1 MVVYADVLIFLNTFV
16 NYFIIHIT
24 SLIAK
29 NDARFWRQILASCI
43 GALFSLC
50 IFIPVD
56 NIVIEMLIRLIASCV
71 IVLCCYGFKTIKNFL
86 RLMAIFY
93 VVSFLYVGIMM
104 GLWFLF
110 KTSKIVIN
118 SGVVYFDVSPII
130 LIVSTLISYF
140 IIKIYRRISDRHADS
155 AQRCK
160 LNIKYNN
167 SSISIDAMVDSG
179 HSLTD
184 LFTAAPVIVVD
195 KKSIND
201 LLGQKEYQLI
211 LGNGDLTDSK
221 IKDRYRLIPYRSI
234 GGQGLLPA
242 FRCDTAEI
250 IIKKEVVKNINK
262 PIVAISNVDLGEDYS
277 AIISPEMLM

>member
-29 NDARFWRQILASCI
+29 NDARLWRQIMASSI

-56 NIVIEMLIRLIASCV
+56 NIAIEMLIRLIASCV
-71 IVLCCYGFKTIKNFL
+71 IVLCCYGFKSIKSFL
-86 RLMAIFY
+86 RLMAVFY

-118 SGVVYFDVSPII
+118 SGVVYFDISPII
-130 LIVSTLISYF
+130 LIVSTLISY
-140 IIKIYRRISDRHADS
+140 ISIKIFRRLSDRHADT
-155 AQRCK
+155 AERCK
-160 LNIKYNN
+160 LKIIYSN
-167 SSISIDAMVDSG
+167 SSIVINAIVDSG

-184 LFTAAPVIVVD
+184 LFTAAPVIVID
-195 KKSIND
+195 EKSMNN
-201 LLGQKEYQLI
+201 LMGQKEFQLI
-211 LGNGDLTDSK
+211 LRNGDIANSK

-242 FRCDTAEI
+242 FRCDMAEI
-250 IIKKEVVKNINK
+250 TIHQTVVKNINK
-262 PIVAISNVDLGEDYS
+262 PIVAVSNVELGEDYS
-277 AIISPEMLM
+277 AIISPEMLI